1 MENLMIHI
9 RPMTAADFDGFW
21 PTFQAVVQAQETY
34 AYDADLTYEQALH
47 LWLEY
52 PLHTL
57 VAEEDGVLLGSYYLK
72 ANAAGPGS
80 HVSNCGYMVSQAA
93 RGRGIARLM
102 CEHSQQL
109 ALDSGFSA
117 MQFNSVVAT
126 NEVAVGLWQKLGFEV
141 VGRLPR
147 AYRHARLGLV
157 DCLVMYKWLADM
169 PASRRAKS
177 PLLIGRKNIESVISR
192 PRRAPPDKS
201 V

>member
-34 AYDADLTYEQALH
+34 AYAADLTYEQAVH

-57 VAEEDGVLLGSYYLK
+57 IAEEDGVLLGSYYLK
-72 ANAAGPGS
+72 ANASGPGG

-93 RGRGIARLM
+93 RGRGVARLM

-109 ALDSGFSA
+109 ALESGFSA

-126 NEVAVGLWQKLGFEV
+126 NEVAVALWQKLGFAV